1 MPAVQLTQH
10 FTLDELILS
19 QTAAR
24 KGIDNMPPPD
34 LVAELRRTAELMERI
49 RAFLGNHPVL
59 VSSGYRSAALN
70 AVVGGAASSAHM
82 AGRAVDFIVPGF
94 GAPRQVCCALEPKM
108 AEFGIDQLIH
118 EYEAWVHVGTAAK
131 PRAQALTVDIGG
143 SRMGFG

>member
-1 MPAVQLTQH
+1 MPAAQLTQH

-24 KGIDNMPPPD
+24 KGIDNRPPPD
-34 LVAELRRTAELMERI
+34 IVAQLRHTADLMERI

-70 AVVGGAASSAHM
+70 AVVGGAVSSAHM
-82 AGRAVDFIVPGF
+82 VGRAVDFIVPDF
-94 GAPRQVCCALEPKM
+94 GPPRVICRALEPKM

-118 EYEAWVHVGTAAK
+118 EFEAWVHVGTAAK
-131 PRAQALTVDIGG
+131 PRAQALTIDIGG
-143 SRMGFG
+143 TRIGLA